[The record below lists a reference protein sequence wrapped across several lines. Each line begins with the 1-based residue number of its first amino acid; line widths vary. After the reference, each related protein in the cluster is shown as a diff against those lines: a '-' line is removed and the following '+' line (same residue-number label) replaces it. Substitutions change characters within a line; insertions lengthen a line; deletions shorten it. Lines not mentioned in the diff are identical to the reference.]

1 MNKLVS
7 DYGTPLYVTDLD
19 IVEDRYNNLESS
31 IDIDVKY
38 ACKSNFD
45 PLVLNRLQDN
55 DAEFVAGSSYEAMI
69 AYENGVDAGRLQVTA
84 VSPSSESITQL
95 INLSKQSENFTV
107 VINDYDTCRR
117 LCRNGF
123 IGRFLIRLKASK
135 DLMSSEKYSNGS
147 YMKFGMTEEE
157 IQDSIRLIQDSGADM
172 LGFHSHLGG
181 TIKNSDI
188 KRFRDHCE
196 NIINRSKNYAD
207 LSDIDVINFGGGF
220 GVPEKQGEEDINLT
234 ELNSSISSVLESEDS
249 TRYVVEPGRYIS
261 APSTVLL
268 TEVRTVREGDN
279 GRFIGV
285 DAGMSQFPRTT
296 MFDVYHEIRNLSDYT
311 EQSKQTVA
319 GPTCSGAD
327 VFCHERE
334 FGKCNN
340 GDILALENV
349 GAYGFVMAGNFHGY
363 PYPTIVDTGGNESPL
378 SGGLE

>member
-1 MNKLVS
+1 MDNLVS

-19 IVEDRYNNLESS
+19 IVEDRYNNLENS
-31 IDIDVKY
+31 INIDVKY

-45 PLVLNRLQDN
+45 PLVLNRLQDS

-95 INLSKQSENFTV
+95 INLSEESENFTV

-123 IGRFLIRLKASK
+123 SGRCLIRLKASK
-135 DLMSSEKYSNGS
+135 DLMSSDKYSNGS

-157 IQDSIRLIQDSGADM
+157 IRDSIRLIQDSGADM

-188 KRFRDHCE
+188 QGFRDHCA
-196 NIINRSKNYAD
+196 NIINRSKKYVD

-220 GVPEKQGEEDINLT
+220 GVPEKQGEEEINLT
-234 ELNSSISSVLESEDS
+234 ELNRSISSVLESEDS
-249 TRYVVEPGRYIS
+249 IRYVVEPGRYIS

-268 TEVRTVREGDN
+268 TEVRTVREDDN

-296 MFDVYHEIRNLSDYT
+296 MFDVYHEIRNLSDYA

-334 FGKCNN
+334 FGKCHK

-363 PYPTIVDTGGNESPL
+363 PYPTIVDTDGNTSPL